1 MFRLINNRYYEQ
13 QIQMLKSLKQSSNP
27 AMMIL
32 LCSLLADLGL
42 FFTPYRLLD
51 GLSHYLISLIVDLF
65 FLQPFCPL
73 LVTVGWLLVARGK
86 PENLK
91 LKNLRC
97 KVKAYLKRNI
107 RKRCTLVLFFC
118 LSPGSFTF
126 ILWLS
131 CRGVRCRGVMQH
143 NVDVKAELG
152 SHHSVV
158 TKYQSIPAKLWF
170 LQPFEYAPY

>member
-13 QIQMLKSLKQSSNP
+13 QIQIQIQQSSNP

-51 GLSHYLISLIVDLF
+51 SLSHYLISLIVDLF
-65 FLQPFCPL
+65 FLQPFL
-73 LVTVGWLLVARGK
+73 STVSLLLVARGK